1 MALRWARVLG
11 LDAPVQ
17 AGTTWRLPLQ
27 GGWVDFVSAGARGEG
42 IDGYTLAVADRS
54 AVVQQAR
61 VRGAAVDGDAI
72 VLFGTRVSLLDLS

>member
-1 MALRWARVLG
+1 VH
-11 LDAPVQ
+11 
-17 AGTTWRLPLQ
+17 AGTTWRLALQ

-42 IDGYTLAVADRS
+42 IDGYTLAVADRR

-61 VRGAAVDGDAI
+61 ERGAAVDGDAI